1 VERQNITLSLPKSL
15 LKRVKHLAAE
25 KNSSVSELLTQF
37 LADLVEREETYQK
50 AKKEHLALL
59 EEGFELGTD
68 GSINWKRVDLH
79 DR

>member
-15 LKRVKHLAAE
+15 LKRVKHLAVE
-25 KNSSVSELLTQF
+25 KNSSVSGLLTQF
-37 LADLVEREETYQK
+37 LADLVEQEEVYQK
-50 AKKEHLALL
+50 AKNEHLALL
-59 EEGFELGTD
+59 EEGFELGTH

>member
-1 VERQNITLSLPKSL
+1 MERQNITLSLPKSL
-15 LKRVKHLAAE
+15 LKRVKHLAVE
-25 KNSSVSELLTQF
+25 KNSSVSGLLTQY

-50 AKKEHLALL
+50 AKKEHLVLL
-59 EEGFELGTD
+59 EEGFELGTN